1 MYLQKTLLAIGLT
14 VALTHSVRLQADSCS
29 VGGYSDSS
37 ASADSWGGVSLNKTA
52 ELLLELEDVEG
63 AIFDPATSQIIF
75 YGKKR
80 IQLPEMD
87 MDDLNVAIRSI
98 YGYGDKAPQ
107 DPGVSIGTEPS
118 EVEGQLKVRYDGQTR
133 KTKFGQ
139 IMFDA
144 DLRMKQLASGK
155 SNITG
160 EPVTSQVAG
169 YRTLLDRVLDN
180 PELYAD
186 QSEWSTRMWF
196 VPDEV
201 RLSRSADGGAMK
213 IDKVSL
219 KLLNESTFESETKTS
234 NIFNDP
240 ASTAFSEHFTNN
252 YDKFATEFAAFKDLK
267 RLAKITGIIKWIK
280 NNDIPMDISFVDDYE
295 PVFVNTPD
303 LTPSILVSDERDVAG
318 MHHKFTYTGGVNFNL
333 NDDNYEETDT
343 AGTSELREKV
353 LTARN
358 NEEQF
363 SWDFKNDGQQYHAV
377 SQSFS
382 RSKKDGH
389 ISWSATDM
397 TFPVAGNHTLS
408 LTRYYSS
415 FNEKTA
421 ELGRG
426 WWITPY
432 GLRFSD
438 DKKGYKTEATTEK
451 PSISFRSHYRIFVR
465 TGSSEMPYTLAG
477 VSSNN
482 NPFYTNKDSPVHL
495 LYSVEED
502 RYILNHNNGSQVS
515 FNKKGKLTAVTDINK
530 VSLSYYYN
538 NENVDAHLIKIQHQ
552 NKRKIE
558 LVYEN
563 GQLEQVKGPGG
574 SLADY
579 SYNSENMLSKITSD
593 CGRVVSL
600 GYDSEKRLNKIINGR
615 GDTVFSANYDDYN
628 RASKQSYAAKAQT
641 QNKFDL
647 ESRMGNST
655 DSNGV
660 TIKRFYDDEYRLL
673 TSTDS
678 EGRQYD
684 LTWNTSHGPASFTD
698 PMRNTTSYQYDRLG
712 NVTKVTDAQE
722 KSSQYRYNNASN
734 LIYSE
739 NSQGQGTYAKY
750 DKLNRL
756 IALYS
761 NAKLNTETDKVA
773 VDSDFV
779 THYEYD
785 AQGNVLK
792 VQQGGVAGNQQTQT
806 ATYDSNGMPTSITSP
821 TGITQS
827 LEYDE
832 RSRLIRRYETTET
845 IETTLVSYKY
855 DKSDHVI
862 KVTTPA
868 GIINYEYDENGN
880 LISQTDD
887 RLHVT
892 GYTYNADNLLQEVT
906 DAEGGTTQYSYD
918 IHGNITKITLPNGLI
933 RNIGYD
939 KLDRQTNELWVD
951 TRVDSLFNAIEEKY
965 PTYFPNRQ
973 ESSINKNYYLRY
985 YPETGNYMGTKD
997 GRVYGY
1003 GNDFNGLH
1011 DAGTLEEL
1019 YKEYEIPE

>member
-1 MYLQKTLLAIGLT
+1 
-14 VALTHSVRLQADSCS
+14 
-29 VGGYSDSS
+29 
-37 ASADSWGGVSLNKTA
+37 
-52 ELLLELEDVEG
+52 
-63 AIFDPATSQIIF
+63 
-75 YGKKR
+75 
-80 IQLPEMD
+80 
-87 MDDLNVAIRSI
+87 
-98 YGYGDKAPQ
+98 
-107 DPGVSIGTEPS
+107 
-118 EVEGQLKVRYDGQTR
+118 
-133 KTKFGQ
+133 
-139 IMFDA
+139 
-144 DLRMKQLASGK
+144 
-155 SNITG
+155 
-160 EPVTSQVAG
+160 
-169 YRTLLDRVLDN
+169 
-180 PELYAD
+180 
-186 QSEWSTRMWF
+186 
-196 VPDEV
+196 
-201 RLSRSADGGAMK
+201 
-213 IDKVSL
+213 
-219 KLLNESTFESETKTS
+219 
-234 NIFNDP
+234 
-240 ASTAFSEHFTNN
+240 
-252 YDKFATEFAAFKDLK
+252 
-267 RLAKITGIIKWIK
+267 
-280 NNDIPMDISFVDDYE
+280 
-295 PVFVNTPD
+295 
-303 LTPSILVSDERDVAG
+303 
-318 MHHKFTYTGGVNFNL
+318 
-333 NDDNYEETDT
+333 
-343 AGTSELREKV
+343 
-353 LTARN
+353 
-358 NEEQF
+358 
-363 SWDFKNDGQQYHAV
+363 
-377 SQSFS
+377 
-382 RSKKDGH
+382 
-389 ISWSATDM
+389 
-397 TFPVAGNHTLS
+397 
-408 LTRYYSS
+408 
-415 FNEKTA
+415 
-421 ELGRG
+421 
-426 WWITPY
+426 
-432 GLRFSD
+432 
-438 DKKGYKTEATTEK
+438 
-451 PSISFRSHYRIFVR
+451 
-465 TGSSEMPYTLAG
+465 
-477 VSSNN
+477 
-482 NPFYTNKDSPVHL
+482 
-495 LYSVEED
+495 
-502 RYILNHNNGSQVS
+502 
-515 FNKKGKLTAVTDINK
+515 
-530 VSLSYYYN
+530 
-538 NENVDAHLIKIQHQ
+538 
-552 NKRKIE
+552 
-558 LVYEN
+558 
-563 GQLEQVKGPGG
+563 
-574 SLADY
+574 
-579 SYNSENMLSKITSD
+579 
-593 CGRVVSL
+593 
-600 GYDSEKRLNKIINGR
+600 
-615 GDTVFSANYDDYN
+615 
-628 RASKQSYAAKAQT
+628 
-641 QNKFDL
+641 
-647 ESRMGNST
+647 
-655 DSNGV
+655 
-660 TIKRFYDDEYRLL
+660 
-673 TSTDS
+673 
-678 EGRQYD
+678 
-684 LTWNTSHGPASFTD
+684 
-698 PMRNTTSYQYDRLG
+698 
-712 NVTKVTDAQE
+712 KVTDAQE